1 MDLLFSAVNGF
12 SSNAISLGN
21 SWLQKNIANGFS
33 GSDGLRFYY
42 NKDLYGGGVVNYLVK
57 NTAMQLAN
65 TLKQKAIGELKS
77 LANDLFTKKQ
87 EEAHTG
93 YAYSEIVKNAKD
105 NDTKR
110 YGAMPVNDGQNVIE
124 AIDAYGNKC
133 EDALMLAIPVK
144 DKVVYFTNVIRSTK
158 KPEKNKDGTD
168 KLMSEQEWKNNNNI
182 TEKTIE
188 CKTLVW
194 YDNTAIINVSSDR
207 NIVFTQVQGRDYS
220 RKELISNGDIRFTVT
235 GRLNSGM
242 ADVFP
247 ETQYQKFVQI
257 MRYKGIV
264 KVNNQILDQY
274 GIDGI
279 VIKDW
284 NISSKEGCKSVQ
296 EYSFSAVGVMP
307 KSEIK
312 FIYEVIY
319 KIDKGLL
326 EVKRQS
332 KWERML
338 NKKLKGVT
346 NSAINSADMG
356 LSVASGMLL

>member
-87 EEAHTG
+87 DESHAG
-93 YAYSEIVKNAKD
+93 YAYSEIVKNAKE
-105 NDTKR
+105 NDTAR
-110 YGAMPVNDGQNVIE
+110 YGAISVNDGQNVIE

-144 DKVVYFTNVIRSTK
+144 DKVTYDTTVLETTK
-158 KPEKNKDGTD
+158 SSKKNKEGDAKKIKIPKSGKDD
-168 KLMSEQEWKNNNNI
+168 K
-182 TEKTIE
+182 KTIT
-188 CKTLVW
+188 CNTLVW
-194 YDNTAIINVSSDR
+194 YDNTAMINVSSDR
-207 NIVFTQVQGRDYS
+207 NIIFTQVQGRDYS

-235 GRLNSGM
+235 GRISSGM

-264 KVNNQILDQY
+264 KVNNQILDQH
-274 GIDGI
+274 GIDGL

-296 EYSFSAVGVMP
+296 KYSFSAVGVMP

-312 FIYEVIY
+312 VIKDTIY
-319 KIDKGLL
+319 KIDKSLITI
-326 EVKRQS
+326 KRQS